1 MKTKIISIALSLAA
15 CSVVMA
21 TEFKAPEFNDD
32 YKVEGAVK
40 TDRGIASEK
49 ESEREPSSVVA
60 MEKKKPV
67 VMPEDEKT
75 NDEKF
80 EPKPWLYKNK
90 LEKDH

>member
-1 MKTKIISIALSLAA
+1 MKIKTISIALSLAA

-21 TEFKAPEFNDD
+21 AEFKAPEFGDD

-60 MEKKKPV
+60 TEKKKV
-67 VMPEDEKT
+67 EPEKMEEDKV
-75 NDEKF
+75 
-80 EPKPWLYKNK
+80 EPKPWLYKHK
-90 LEKDH
+90 LDTSY